1 MVALSFAAE
10 EPKRGGTLTLP
21 LNGNPKMW
29 PLVGSLPNILVNKVL
44 YNYLIKYD
52 AETLAPRGD
61 LAESW
66 EVSLDG
72 LVWTF
77 YLRKNVK
84 WHDGHPFTASDVK
97 FSFEVRIDLNIPY
110 YLRGNLAGLDRL
122 EVIDEHT
129 VNLVFLERKASLPVI
144 LGYLMDIVPKHLL
157 EGYAPKDLI
166 NPTAFLQR
174 PIGTGPFKFKEF
186 VPNSHVTLVAND
198 AYFEGRPHLDAM
210 IFKVISDLDVQVA
223 QLQTGGLDVVPLEPH
238 QLQAVAALSTI
249 ETHLARQVNYTFIGL
264 NHTNQLFQDKRLRQ
278 ALNYGVDRAAI
289 LKTVALGKGMVAV
302 GPISS
307 FLGWAYHEK
316 LEPYPYDVQKATA
329 LLREAGWQTGPDGVL
344 QQDGKRLSFT
354 ISFDRGNPVREQT
367 AIIAQEY
374 WKAIGVETRLE
385 AMEFNALGRNT
396 RSRPPKTLPA
406 CASFWA
412 SMIPTPCSTSSG
424 YARSSRAISGCHTAP
439 AGRCSTSSAI
449 ACRPR

>member
-1 MVALSFAAE
+1 
-10 EPKRGGTLTLP
+10 
-21 LNGNPKMW
+21 
-29 PLVGSLPNILVNKVL
+29 
-44 YNYLIKYD
+44 
-52 AETLAPRGD
+52 
-61 LAESW
+61 
-66 EVSLDG
+66 
-72 LVWTF
+72 
-77 YLRKNVK
+77 
-84 WHDGHPFTASDVK
+84 
-97 FSFEVRIDLNIPY
+97 
-110 YLRGNLAGLDRL
+110 
-122 EVIDEHT
+122 
-129 VNLVFLERKASLPVI
+129 
-144 LGYLMDIVPKHLL
+144 
-157 EGYAPKDLI
+157 
-166 NPTAFLQR
+166 
-174 PIGTGPFKFKEF
+174 
-186 VPNSHVTLVAND
+186 
-198 AYFEGRPHLDAM
+198 
-210 IFKVISDLDVQVA
+210 VISDLDVQVA

-316 LEPYPYDVQKATA
+316 LEPNPYDVQKATA

-396 RSRPPKTLPA
+396 RSRPPKYEAYVGYYITPPDPDLTAYYGTDGGTNVFAYTSPEVDRLLEQGRTTLDAQERAKIYRQMQEVIAADAPVVFLYYPYKIQA
-406 CASFWA
+406 LDKKVQRW
-412 SMIPTPCSTSSG
+412 PTVG
-424 YARSSRAISGCHTAP
+424 YRDGLKYAHQIWFK
-439 AGRCSTSSAI
+439 
-449 ACRPR
+449 